1 MLPLLH
7 QFSSILLSQMSEAL
21 VETSTPERRKVVINS
36 TARHYKLKCQDC
48 KASLDDDGLM
58 LECPNEH
65 SPVLLVSDYNSTSL
79 ISDNEA
85 EGLYRYRRWL
95 PIVRELKGAGRTI
108 TYQSE
113 RLSRITELPNLWI
126 AFNGYWPERGAALE
140 TATFKELEAYSVL
153 ARLPQEQP
161 GILVVAS
168 AGNTAAAFAS
178 ACSKNKMACL
188 IIIPESGLHRLQY
201 PGPLDPRVKIVSLV
215 GFTDYYDAI
224 TLAERVSRQDGF
236 IAEGGVKNVARRDGL
251 ATTMLN
257 AVEVIGRIPEYY
269 FQAVGSGS
277 GGIAVHE
284 AAKRLIR
291 DGRYGR
297 SLPRLMLSQNL
308 PFAPIY
314 FSWKSGR
321 RDLINIG
328 ADESK
333 KQIQQIVAQVLSNR
347 KPPYSI
353 RGGVFDALKEAQG
366 DMLVADNSE
375 ALSARQLFEEA
386 EGIDL
391 DPASG
396 VTFATLL
403 KASRSG
409 HIKHEATVLLHITG
423 GGWRRSQLDR
433 KLIPLRADLQVAED
447 EISSE
452 RTLEKITQL
461 FR

>member
-1 MLPLLH
+1 MG
-7 QFSSILLSQMSEAL
+7 
-21 VETSTPERRKVVINS
+21 
-36 TARHYKLKCQDC
+36 RHYRLKCQDC
-48 KASLDDDGLM
+48 EASLEDNGVM
-58 LECPNEH
+58 LECPNQH
-65 SPVLLVSDYNSTSL
+65 SPALLVSDYNSARL
-79 ISDNEA
+79 ISDSEA
-85 EGLYRYRRWL
+85 EGIYRYRRWL
-95 PIVRELKGAGRTI
+95 PIARELKGAGRTI
-108 TYQSE
+108 TYRSE
-113 RLSRITELPNLWI
+113 RLSRISELPNLWI

-153 ARLPQEQP
+153 ARLPQGH

-178 ACSKNKMACL
+178 ACSKNKIACL

-201 PGPLDPRVKIVSLV
+201 PGPLDPQVKIVSLV

-224 TLAERVSRQDGF
+224 ALAERVSRQDGF

-257 AVEVIGRIPEYY
+257 AVELIGRIPEYY

-321 RDLINIG
+321 RGLIDIG

-375 ALSARQLFEEA
+375 ALSAKQLFEES

-391 DPASG
+391 DPASA

-409 HIKHEATVLLHITG
+409 QIERKATVLLHITG
-423 GGWRRSQLDR
+423 GGWLRSRLDR
-433 KLIPLRADLQVAED
+433 KLVPLSADLQIAEN
-447 EISSE
+447 EIYSG
-452 RTLEKITQL
+452 RTLERITQL

>member
-1 MLPLLH
+1 MKAA
-7 QFSSILLSQMSEAL
+7 FG
-21 VETSTPERRKVVINS
+21 ETSTPERREVVTNS
-36 TARHYKLKCQDC
+36 TAQHYRVNCQGC
-48 KASLDDDGLM
+48 EASLVDNGLI

-65 SPVLLVSDYNSTSL
+65 SPALLVSHYDSASL
-79 ISDNEA
+79 ISDGEA

-95 PIVRELKGAGRTI
+95 PIGRELKGAGRTV

-113 RLSRITELPNLWI
+113 RLSRITGLPHLWI

-153 ARLPQEQP
+153 ARLPREQP

-168 AGNTAAAFAS
+168 AGNTAAAFAT

-188 IIIPESGLHRLQY
+188 IIIPESGLHRLQS

-257 AVEVIGRIPEYY
+257 AVETAGRIPEYY

-277 GGIAVHE
+277 GAIAVHE

-308 PFAPIY
+308 PFAPIH

-321 RDLINIG
+321 RDLINID

-333 KQIQQIVAQVLSNR
+333 KQIQQIAAQVLSNR

-353 RGGVFDALKEAQG
+353 RGGVFDALKESQG
-366 DMLVADNSE
+366 DMLVADNCE
-375 ALSARQLFEEA
+375 ALAARQLFEEA

-403 KASRSG
+403 KALRSG
-409 HIKHEATVLLHITG
+409 QIKHDATVLLHITG

-433 KLIPLRADLQVAED
+433 KLIPLRADLQVAEN

-452 RTLEKITQL
+452 STLEKINQL

>member
-1 MLPLLH
+1 M
-7 QFSSILLSQMSEAL
+7 
-21 VETSTPERRKVVINS
+21 NS
-36 TARHYKLKCQDC
+36 TARHYRLKCQDC
-48 KASLDDDGLM
+48 EASLVDNGLI

-65 SPVLLVSDYNSTSL
+65 SPALLISDYNGAGLTFDS
-79 ISDNEA
+79 EA

-95 PIVRELKGAGRTI
+95 PIVRELKGAGRTV
-108 TYQSE
+108 TYRSE
-113 RLSRITELPNLWI
+113 RLSRITELPHLWI

-153 ARLPQEQP
+153 ARLTREQP

-178 ACSKNKMACL
+178 ACSKNKIACL

-201 PGPLDPRVKIVSLV
+201 PGPLDPRVKIVSLT

-236 IAEGGVKNVARRDGL
+236 IAEGGVKNVGRRDGL

-257 AVEVIGRIPEYY
+257 AVERIERIPEYY

-277 GGIAVHE
+277 GAIAVHE

-308 PFAPIY
+308 PFAPMY

-333 KQIQQIVAQVLSNR
+333 KQIQQIAAQVLSNR

-353 RGGVFDALKEAQG
+353 RGGVFDALKESQG
-366 DMLVADNSE
+366 DMLVADNRE
-375 ALSARQLFEEA
+375 ALAAKQLFEEA

-409 HIKHEATVLLHITG
+409 QIKHEATVLLHITG

-433 KLIPLRADLQVAED
+433 KLIPLRADLQVAEN

-461 FR
+461 FK

>member
-1 MLPLLH
+1 
-7 QFSSILLSQMSEAL
+7 
-21 VETSTPERRKVVINS
+21 
-36 TARHYKLKCQDC
+36 
-48 KASLDDDGLM
+48 M
-58 LECPNEH
+58 LECPNQH
-65 SPVLLVSDYNSTSL
+65 SPALLVSDYNSARL
-79 ISDNEA
+79 ISDSEA
-85 EGLYRYRRWL
+85 EGIYRYRRWL
-95 PIVRELKGAGRTI
+95 PIARELKGAGRTI
-108 TYQSE
+108 TYRSE
-113 RLSRITELPNLWI
+113 RLSRISELPNLWI

-153 ARLPQEQP
+153 ARLPQGH

-178 ACSKNKMACL
+178 ACSKNKIACL

-201 PGPLDPRVKIVSLV
+201 PGPLDPQVKIVSLV

-224 TLAERVSRQDGF
+224 ALAERVSRQDGF

-257 AVEVIGRIPEYY
+257 AVELIGRIPEYY

-321 RDLINIG
+321 RGLIDIG

-375 ALSARQLFEEA
+375 ALSAKQLFEES

-391 DPASG
+391 DPASA

-409 HIKHEATVLLHITG
+409 QIERKATVLLHITG
-423 GGWRRSQLDR
+423 GGWLRSRLDR
-433 KLIPLRADLQVAED
+433 KLVPLSADLQIAEN
-447 EISSE
+447 EIYSG
-452 RTLEKITQL
+452 RTLERITQL